1 MRFRLFAALAVVFIL
16 TAVSLYAHH
25 SFAATYDESKSI
37 TIQGKVAAFLLRNP
51 HSFIHVEVKAEDG
64 KTVRYGVEGAS
75 AQQFAQQGVNRDA
88 LQPGDVVVV
97 TGNPGRNP
105 TDYRMRLRSI
115 TRPSDG
121 WKWSGQ
127 FD

>member
-1 MRFRLFAALAVVFIL
+1 MKFMLFAAVAVVLVL
-16 TAVSLYAHH
+16 TAVSVEAHH
-25 SFAATYDESKSI
+25 SFAATYDESRSI
-37 TIQGKVAAFLLRNP
+37 TIQGKVAAFLFRNP
-51 HSFIHVEVKAEDG
+51 HSFIHVEVKGEDG
-64 KTVRYGVEGAS
+64 KSVRYGIEGAS

-88 LQPGDVVVV
+88 LQPGDIVVV